1 MKTNSDIMCSV
12 IFGNDHKNP
21 LGALQSLGQAGVRSI
36 AVCWGEQ
43 TGTLESSNFLKRVF
57 FGKTA
62 EECIDILLNIIPEG
76 KKGVITPCCD
86 EAAIVIDKN
95 RERLKHKYF
104 FEYSNRFSFEELSD
118 KGVQTKLAK
127 EAGMHTPA
135 YFVLRSIED
144 IPDNTP
150 FPCIIKPLVAMKGSK
165 ADLRVCN
172 DKTELIKNMKEVL
185 PHNDGLILQQY
196 IDKEHEILI
205 ECCRTSKGITIA
217 PGIIKNELNR
227 LYPPQVGLSG
237 LHEVIPLEEGELK
250 NQITKLLDLMEY
262 VGLISIEFAKSASTG
277 QYFFFEFNIRNDGY
291 NPCITKMGA
300 NINYYYVC
308 DMLGIP
314 FEVNTIKH
322 GFVIS
327 EIRHLQLLF
336 HRMISFS
343 DWLNDIRKS
352 DGFTWKYNDD
362 KKPFYKMIF
371 HSAIDSI
378 KARTKRFF
386 SHIV

>member
-1 MKTNSDIMCSV
+1 MKSQEIKYS
-12 IFGNDHKNP
+12 IILGNDHKNP

-36 AVCWGEQ
+36 AVCWGER
-43 TGTLESSNFLKRVF
+43 TGTLESSKFLKKIY

-62 EECIDILLNIIPEG
+62 DECIDILLEIIPDGEM
-76 KKGVITPCCD
+76 GVITPCCD

-95 RERLKHKYF
+95 REKLKNKYH

-127 EAGMHTPA
+127 DAGLHTPA
-135 YFVLRSIED
+135 FHVLRKIED
-144 IPDNTP
+144 IPENTP

-165 ADLRVCN
+165 DDLRVCN
-172 DKTELIKNMKEVL
+172 NKTELIKNMEEVL

-227 LYPPQVGLSG
+227 LYPPKVGLSG
-237 LHEVIPLEEGELK
+237 LHEVIPFEEGELK
-250 NQITKLLDLMEY
+250 NKIAKLLDLMEY
-262 VGLISIEFAKSASTG
+262 VGLISVEFAKSKSTG
-277 QYFFFEFNIRNDGY
+277 QYYFFEFNIRNDGY
-291 NPCITKMGA
+291 NPCMTKTGA
-300 NINYYYVC
+300 NINYYYLC

-314 FEVNTIKH
+314 FKVNDVKH
-322 GFVIS
+322 AFIIS

-336 HRMISFS
+336 HHNIKISEWFS
-343 DWLNDIRKS
+343 DLKKS
-352 DGFTWKYNDD
+352 IGFTWYYKEDR
-362 KKPFYKMIF
+362 KPFF
-371 HSAIDSI
+371 AILGHTI
-378 KARTKRFF
+378 KDFLK
-386 SHIV
+386 SKWKKYCHM